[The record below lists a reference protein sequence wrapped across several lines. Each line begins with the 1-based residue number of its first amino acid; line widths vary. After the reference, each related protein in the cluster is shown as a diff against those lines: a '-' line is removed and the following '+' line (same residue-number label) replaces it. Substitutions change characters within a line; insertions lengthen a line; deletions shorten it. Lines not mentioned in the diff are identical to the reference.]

1 MERTLSWI
9 KENIKTAIAIIS
21 FVSMAMGFIAGVYV
35 THQKLGNDIELLSD
49 KIDLIKQWIHTA
61 R

>member
-9 KENIKTAIAIIS
+9 KENIKTTIAIFS
-21 FVSMAMGFIAGVYV
+21 FVFMVIGFVAGVYV